1 MTGLNVIQEGG
12 REAQS
17 EKVNVL
23 IMEKYDFSSMV
34 LSTILSDEDYSPKV
48 IRDPN
53 LVLEELDKSLPSIL
67 FYDLDLQNGIEK
79 EVLKKIRNKFPELKI
94 IIINYIGQEVN
105 EEELKKD
112 YGIINVVQRPFSRR
126 QVLSALKNAGV

>member
-53 LVLEELDKSLPSIL
+53 LVLEELDNSLPPVL
-67 FYDLDLQNGIEK
+67 FYDLDLQNEAER
-79 EVLKKIRNKFPELKI
+79 EVLKKIKEKFPELKI
-94 IIINYIGQEVN
+94 IIINYIGQEIN
-105 EEELKKD
+105 KEELKKD
-112 YGIINVVQRPFSRR
+112 YGIIDVVQRPFSRR
-126 QVLSALKNAGV
+126 QVLAALKNAGV

>member
-48 IRDPN
+48 IRDPK
-53 LVLEELDKSLPSIL
+53 LLPEELDDSLPPVL
-67 FYDLDLQNGIEK
+67 FYDLDLQSDSDEK
-79 EVLKKIRNKFPELKI
+79 VLKKIKEKFPKLKI
-94 IIINYIGQEVN
+94 IIINYIGQEIN
-105 EEELKKD
+105 KEELKKD
-112 YGIINVVQRPFSRR
+112 YGIIDVVQRPFSRR

>member
-1 MTGLNVIQEGG
+1 MTGLNVIQESGKV
-12 REAQS
+12 AQV
-17 EKVNVL
+17 EKTKVL
-23 IMEKYDFSSMV
+23 IMERYDFSSMV
-34 LSTILSDEDYSPKV
+34 LSTILTDEDHSPKV

-126 QVLSALKNAGV
+126 QVLSALEKVGV

>member
-1 MTGLNVIQEGG
+1 MTGLNVIQGGG

-48 IRDPN
+48 IRDPK
-53 LVLEELDKSLPSIL
+53 LLPEELDDSLPPVL
-67 FYDLDLQNGIEK
+67 FYDLDLQSDSDEK
-79 EVLKKIRNKFPELKI
+79 VLKKIKEKFPKLKI
-94 IIINYIGQEVN
+94 IIINYIGQEIN
-105 EEELKKD
+105 KEELKKD
-112 YGIINVVQRPFSRR
+112 YGIIDVVQRPFSRR
-126 QVLSALKNAGV
+126 QVLAALKNAGV